1 MGKNARMRDRGHW
14 QTNILN
20 NVTEIRYFDDIVRIA
35 TNRFRWSGLPESV
48 NVKFLEQCL
57 LKNGIA
63 TLAHPKDNPDL
74 WYGLQVGGIG
84 ELNVYG
90 EPMQWMAQG
99 FDAKTSFDVDSTNG
113 VLIYN
118 SNQIY
123 GGSNVGDSCWLA
135 FELFAHK
142 LAHYD
147 RTEDVNLMMQQ
158 TAWFITCNQ
167 EKRQEALNLFKQVSG
182 FEPAVITSHNV
193 QNEIGF
199 DVLKTDVPF
208 IGEQLN
214 VAKRNVWNA
223 LYEYLGVPH
232 LSFEKGER
240 MIEQEAEGNN
250 APTSL
255 RLLDALQPRR
265 AAIEKFNELSGL
277 RAEVVFNKDFESHN
291 FNMRNTD
298 DDPNGIGDANATM
311 A

>member
-1 MGKNARMRDRGHW
+1 MGKNARKRDNGIW

-20 NVTEIRYFDDIVRIA
+20 TMTEFRYFDDIVRIA
-35 TNRFRWSGLPESV
+35 TNRFRWSGMPDSV
-48 NVKFLEQCL
+48 NIKFLEQCL
-57 LKNGIA
+57 LKNGMA
-63 TLAHPKDNPDL
+63 TIAHPKGNPDL

-84 ELNVYG
+84 DLNVYG
-90 EPMQWMAQG
+90 EPINWRAQG
-99 FDAKTSFDVDSTNG
+99 IDAKTSFDVDSTNG

-123 GGSNVGDSCWLA
+123 GGSNCGDSTWLA

-158 TAWFITCNQ
+158 AAWFISCNQ

-182 FEPAVITSHNV
+182 FEPAVITSPNV

-208 IGEQLN
+208 IGESLN
-214 VAKRNVWNA
+214 VSKRNVWNA

-265 AAIEKFNELSGL
+265 AGIKKFNELSGMN
-277 RAEVVFNKDFESHN
+277 ADVVFNKDFESHN

-298 DDPNGIGDANATM
+298 DDPEGKGDANAAM